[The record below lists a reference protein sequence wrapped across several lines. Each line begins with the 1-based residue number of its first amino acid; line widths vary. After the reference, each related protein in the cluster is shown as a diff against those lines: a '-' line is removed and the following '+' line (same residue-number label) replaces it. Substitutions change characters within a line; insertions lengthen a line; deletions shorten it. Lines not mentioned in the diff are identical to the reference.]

1 MAASKGTKKAGA
13 KKTGGW
19 KGARKAAA
27 AKTPRKASTKKGASK
42 KPAAKKPAAKK
53 SAGKKAAAGKKA
65 SGKKA
70 PAKKAPVK
78 RPAARA
84 GGEVRITIRMYRQ
97 GLGDCFLI
105 SIPRE
110 GEAPYRVVIDCGVI
124 LGTPDASRIIG
135 EVVEDIIQTTGGRI
149 DLLVATHEHW
159 DHVSGF
165 VQARELWTDASRL
178 QIDKVWMGWT
188 EDAGDDLGKK
198 LRGER
203 NALKIALAAASTRLR
218 MSNDR
223 RAADEVS
230 NLLGFF
236 GAAGDNTTSAALEVV
251 RKLAGAPRYCHP
263 QDAPFTV
270 PGTEVKIYVLGPP
283 HDEKFIKKYN
293 PSKSQPETYGLAA
306 TEAFFRV
313 VAPALDGDGE
323 TDAPFDEGVMIPLD
337 AARQSPFFQRHYWGE
352 ADDGG
357 EKEAAAARD
366 QSWRRIDG
374 SWLDASSPLAL
385 QLDSATNNTSLV
397 LAFELPSGEVFLF
410 AADAQVG
417 NWMSWQDLSWT
428 VDGRTVTGPDLLR
441 RTVFYKVGHHGSH
454 NATLREHGLEE
465 MQKLDVAFVPVDR
478 AMAVKK
484 RWGKMPLGEII
495 ERLDE
500 ITEGKVVQS
509 DEPVPA
515 PLKDRVRT
523 DGLYYEISF

>member
-13 KKTGGW
+13 KKTGGR
-19 KGARKAAA
+19 KGGRKAAA
-27 AKTPRKASTKKGASK
+27 AKTSRKPSAKKGASK
-42 KPAAKKPAAKK
+42 KPAAKKPA
-53 SAGKKAAAGKKA
+53 GKKAAGR
-65 SGKKA
+65 KA
-70 PAKKAPVK
+70 PGG
-78 RPAARA
+78 RLAARSGRGGGRSRA
-84 GGEVRITIRMYRQ
+84 RNGGEARITIRMYRQ

-110 GEAPYRVVIDCGVI
+110 GEVPFRVVIDCGVI
-124 LGTPDASRIIG
+124 LGTPDASSIIR

-149 DLLVATHEHW
+149 DLLAATHEHW

-165 VQARELWTDASRL
+165 VQARELWTDTSRL
-178 QIDKVWMGWT
+178 QIDKVWMAWT

-203 NALKIALAAASTRLR
+203 NALKVALAAASTRLR
-218 MSNDR
+218 MSGDQSG
-223 RAADEVS
+223 ADEVG

-251 RKLAGAPRYCHP
+251 RKLAGTPRYCHP
-263 QDAPFTV
+263 QEPPFTI
-270 PGTEVKIYVLGPP
+270 PGTEVKVYVLGPP

-313 VAPALDGDGE
+313 VAPTLKDDDR
-323 TDAPFDEGVMIPLD
+323 TDAPFDEGVVIPME
-337 AARQSPFFQRHYWGE
+337 AAQQSPFFQRHYWGE
-352 ADDGG
+352 ADDEGG
-357 EKEAAAARD
+357 GKAGAAARD

-397 LAFELPSGEVFLF
+397 LAFELPGGEVFLF

-417 NWMSWQDLSWT
+417 NWTSWQELSWT

-465 MQKLDVAFVPVDR
+465 MQKSLDVAFVPVDR

-484 RWGKMPLGEII
+484 RWGRMPLGEII
-495 ERLDE
+495 QRLNE
-500 ITEGKVVQS
+500 ITKGKVVQS

-515 PLKDRVRT
+515 PLKDRVRA

>member
-1 MAASKGTKKAGA
+1 
-13 KKTGGW
+13 
-19 KGARKAAA
+19 
-27 AKTPRKASTKKGASK
+27 
-42 KPAAKKPAAKK
+42 
-53 SAGKKAAAGKKA
+53 
-65 SGKKA
+65 
-70 PAKKAPVK
+70 
-78 RPAARA
+78 
-84 GGEVRITIRMYRQ
+84 MYRQ

-110 GEAPYRVVIDCGVI
+110 GEAPYRAVIDCGVI
-124 LGTPDASRIIG
+124 LGTPDASRIIR

-149 DLLVATHEHW
+149 DLLAATHEHW

-165 VQARELWTDASRL
+165 AQARELWTDTSRL
-178 QIDKVWMGWT
+178 QIGEVWMAWT
-188 EDAGDDLGKK
+188 EDADDPLGKK

-203 NALKIALAAASTRLR
+203 NALRVALAAASTRLR
-218 MSNDR
+218 MSGDR
-223 RAADEVS
+223 RGADEVG

-251 RKLAGAPRYCHP
+251 RKLAGTPRYRHP
-263 QDAPFTV
+263 QEPPFNI
-270 PGTEVKIYVLGPP
+270 PGTDVKVYVLGPP

-293 PSKSQPETYGLAA
+293 PSTKQPETYGLAA
-306 TEAFFRV
+306 TEAFLRV
-313 VAPALDGDGE
+313 VAPTPDDNE
-323 TDAPFDEGVMIPLD
+323 TGSPFDEAVEIPL
-337 AARQSPFFQRHYWGE
+337 AAAQQSPFFQRHYWGE
-352 ADDGG
+352 ADGDVGPTDV
-357 EKEAAAARD
+357 AAAD

-417 NWMSWQDLSWT
+417 NWMSWQELSWT

-465 MQKLDVAFVPVDR
+465 MQKSLDVAFVPVDR

-484 RWGKMPLGEII
+484 RWGRMPLGEII
-495 ERLDE
+495 ERLNE
-500 ITEGKVVQS
+500 ITKGKVVQS
-509 DEPVPA
+509 DEPVPK
-515 PLKDRVRT
+515 PLVDRVRA